1 MSDPREWDRYD
12 ELATDDALVGLDEQ
26 EKAELEELARALGAA
41 DLASYERAAAAVAVA
56 SVGKADRA
64 SPMPAHLTARVVDA
78 GLRATAR
85 DVPARLD
92 RTVPIAGAA
101 PSRGPAARTVHLPGS
116 PSVPPRALGPLPPPS
131 SITPTPAGP
140 PERVEPV
147 ASIDAARRRREGVW
161 IGAAAGGWLAAAA
174 CLLLVVTY
182 AWRERDA
189 RVGVGETPSATTSVA
204 VTPSAAPP
212 KAEPTPEQAR
222 AELLAK
228 GADRSAWTATK
239 DPASRGADGDVVWSA
254 QEQRGYMR
262 MHGLAKNDP
271 TAYQYQL
278 WIFDADRDDK
288 FPVDGGVF
296 DVKGDEVVVPVT
308 ARLPVGK
315 AVLFAVTIEKPG
327 GVVVSKRERIVLTAK
342 PAAG

>member
-1 MSDPREWDRYD
+1 MPRMQVYLPDDLYD
-12 ELATDDALVGLDEQ
+12 EVKSRKLPASELLQ
-26 EKAELEELARALGAA
+26 EAVRAELERQRALEETDAY
-41 DLASYERAAAAVAVA
+41 LAE
-56 SVGKADRA
+56 
-64 SPMPAHLTARVVDA
+64 LDA
-78 GLRATAR
+78 ELG
-85 DVPARLD
+85 P
-92 RTVPIAGAA
+92 
-101 PSRGPAARTVHLPGS
+101 PAA
-116 PSVPPRALGPLPPPS
+116 
-131 SITPTPAGP
+131 
-140 PERVEPV
+140 E
-147 ASIDAARRRREGVW
+147 
-161 IGAAAGGWLAAAA
+161 
-174 CLLLVVTY
+174 
-182 AWRERDA
+182 
-189 RVGVGETPSATTSVA
+189 
-204 VTPSAAPP
+204 
-212 KAEPTPEQAR
+212 EQAR